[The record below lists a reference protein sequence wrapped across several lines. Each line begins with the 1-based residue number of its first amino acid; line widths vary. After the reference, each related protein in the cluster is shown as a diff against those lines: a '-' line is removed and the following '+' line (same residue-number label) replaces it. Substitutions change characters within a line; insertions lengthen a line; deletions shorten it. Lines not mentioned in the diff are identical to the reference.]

1 MRSPFRKFSYK
12 LYIGKKI
19 CKREIEFPLKRG
31 IFSMTGKVGYL
42 GVAITFVF
50 VADANGVFFYPA
62 AFFVVGILS
71 LIKAFFFVEF
81 VALRVLSAITT
92 VVADVV
98 GKSTAAFVHFAAIA
112 FFQPAVVR
120 FIVISGVMVFSL
132 PG

>member
-1 MRSPFRKFSYK
+1 M
-12 LYIGKKI
+12 
-19 CKREIEFPLKRG
+19 
-31 IFSMTGKVGYL
+31 MGKVGYL
-42 GVAITFVF
+42 CVAITFVF
-50 VADANGVFFYPA
+50 VADANGVFLYPA

-98 GKSTAAFVHFAAIA
+98 GKGTAAFVHFAAIA

-120 FIVISGVMVFSL
+120 FIVISGVHGVL
-132 PG
+132 LAWLKK

>member
-1 MRSPFRKFSYK
+1 
-12 LYIGKKI
+12 
-19 CKREIEFPLKRG
+19 
-31 IFSMTGKVGYL
+31 MTGKVGYL
-42 GVAITFVF
+42 CVAITFVF
-50 VADANGVFFYPA
+50 VADANGVFLYPA